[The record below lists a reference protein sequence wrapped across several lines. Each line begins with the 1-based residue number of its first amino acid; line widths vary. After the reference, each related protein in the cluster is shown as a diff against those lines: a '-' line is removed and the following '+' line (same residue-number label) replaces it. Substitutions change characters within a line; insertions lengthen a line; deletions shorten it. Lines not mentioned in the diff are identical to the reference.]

1 MKKILIFGLPRTG
14 TTLLQKYL
22 TTSLQIKSYIEPFND
37 QQYRAG
43 IGDPY
48 LWTAS
53 LDTCII
59 KVLSFDLD
67 YVDLDRLINVGNFD
81 SIIVTQ
87 RRNLTD
93 LCASLCYAEQVAQQF
108 HYYEKSDTS
117 KIQNFRCSKEFIE
130 SWLRGYK
137 WYSKAM
143 TSLAK
148 NSIDYSIFDYD
159 KYINGQSQI
168 IHGKEFCLATVDN
181 YKIDSISVPIPYDK
195 ICLNY
200 RDVEKIINENRD

>member
-22 TTSLQIKSYIEPFND
+22 TKSLQIKNYIEPFND
-37 QQYRAG
+37 QQFRAD

-53 LDTCII
+53 LDSCII

-67 YVDLDRLINVGNFD
+67 YVDLDRLISVGNFD
-81 SIIVTQ
+81 SVIVTQ

-93 LCASLCYAEQVAQQF
+93 LCTSLYYAERVSQQF
-108 HYYEKSDTS
+108 HYYEKQDSS
-117 KIQNFRCSKEFIE
+117 NIQNFICSIEFVE
-130 SWLRGYK
+130 SWLRSYK
-137 WYSKAM
+137 WYSEAM
-143 TSLAK
+143 DHLTK
-148 NSIDYSIFDYD
+148 NSVDYTIFDYD
-159 KYINGQSQI
+159 KYIVGQSQT
-168 IHGKEFCLATVDN
+168 IHGKEFCLATLNN
-181 YKIDSISVPIPYDK
+181 YKIDSISVHIPYNK

-200 RDVEKIINENRD
+200 RDVEKLINENRN